1 MRPIGIARECYN
13 RGAHEVYVAISPLE
27 AYETQSPTTPIMN
40 SAIVWQIHRM
50 PCALENYTA
59 SRYWSVK
66 AMMNTEV
73 AVSRVGIMI
82 TPNQPKYR
90 RLLVDVMNDANLSQG
105 ESERSERSDTED
117 LTDERFK
124 VAQEPSSRNRSQE
137 DASEEGCAARILTAP
152 VASDI
157 RDQFVHKYNWEAL
170 EE

>member
-1 MRPIGIARECYN
+1 
-13 RGAHEVYVAISPLE
+13 
-27 AYETQSPTTPIMN
+27 MN

-59 SRYWSVK
+59 SRY
-66 AMMNTEV
+66 
-73 AVSRVGIMI
+73 
-82 TPNQPKYR
+82 
-90 RLLVDVMNDANLSQG
+90 

>member
-1 MRPIGIARECYN
+1 MNSTY

-27 AYETQSPTTPIMN
+27 AYETQSPTTPSMADP
-40 SAIVWQIHRM
+40 S
-50 PCALENYTA
+50 
-59 SRYWSVK
+59 
-66 AMMNTEV
+66 
-73 AVSRVGIMI
+73 
-82 TPNQPKYR
+82 
-90 RLLVDVMNDANLSQG
+90 LSQG